1 MLGLNAQGRSARR
14 QDRVACRDWARR
26 FSEPEN
32 PEGSAPAGWTAAEFY
47 LLTWGERKLIASSL
61 ENYRKWTGRKN
72 QTFAIRDLSH
82 SESLR
87 ITGQTQRFDD
97 TEQNALQHAIW
108 NKEMVRAWGL
118 GDAKAWADAHEDLGR
133 ALSAKEAK
141 QRDMDFHNNA
151 IGRQFANSS
160 GFNGSGTADV
170 LNGRSGLCWISG
182 PGASSYCSP

>member
-1 MLGLNAQGRSARR
+1 
-14 QDRVACRDWARR
+14 
-26 FSEPEN
+26 
-32 PEGSAPAGWTAAEFY
+32 
-47 LLTWGERKLIASSL
+47 
-61 ENYRKWTGRKN
+61 
-72 QTFAIRDLSH
+72 
-82 SESLR
+82 
-87 ITGQTQRFDD
+87 
-97 TEQNALQHAIW
+97 
-108 NKEMVRAWGL
+108 MVRAWGL